1 MAISALPARTPSE
14 KSSVRESPHNAEN
27 EKFSIARKY
36 AGGPACGALGKKPAQ
51 AYRAELL
58 YGVEIA
64 VSRAEKNRVS
74 GDRGRRKHRAVGKH
88 LLQADHDVVVKIV
101 GKSCFVIRSPLVGG

>member
-1 MAISALPARTPSE
+1 VRGNRE
-14 KSSVRESPHNAEN
+14 KPEN
-27 EKFSIARKY
+27 
-36 AGGPACGALGKKPAQ
+36 

-74 GDRGRRKHRAVGKH
+74 GDRWRRKHRADGKH
-88 LLQADHDVVVKIV
+88 LLQADHDAVVKIA
-101 GKSCFVIRSPLVGG
+101 GKSCFVIRSTLAGG